1 MRNKVLNKYK
11 VLAMF
16 KNFFKIAFRN
26 LWKNK
31 GFSFI
36 NITGLAIGMASA
48 MLLLL
53 WIYDEV
59 SYDRFHV
66 KKDRIYEAWNRAEFS
81 GEMHSWNTTPK
92 VLARTLEHDFPEV
105 EVAVRVNWPSSY
117 LFTVGEKK
125 IMVEGNAVDTAFLE
139 MFSFPLL
146 KGNPRTA
153 LNDLHSVVVTEKLS
167 KKLFGNEDPMGKLIK
182 IDDKETFRVTG
193 LAKDPPSNTRFQF
206 EYLLA
211 WAYLNKIGGDDTN
224 WGNNSTRTYVML
236 KPNANL
242 AAVQQ
247 KLKSLKG
254 KYDKEETKW
263 EMFLYPMDRWRLY
276 SDFKGAVEDGGR
288 IEFVKLSAII
298 ASFIVLIACI
308 NFMNLNTARSEKR
321 AKEVG
326 IRKVVGARKGGL
338 ISQFLGESVLLS
350 FFAALV
356 AIGLVVLS
364 LSAFNQVTDKHLD
377 IPFGS
382 IRLWLL
388 VIAFILFTGVLAGSY
403 PAFFLSSFQPVKV
416 LKGGFK
422 KVNALVTPRKVL
434 VVLQFSFAIL
444 LIICTI
450 IVQQQINHAQDREAG
465 YDKNNLIYHFL
476 TGDIEKNY
484 TLIKSELISSGAAS
498 SVTKTSSPLT
508 QGWSDSW
515 GFEWEGKD
523 PNDKTDF
530 DRYSADDD
538 FLKTAGLQ
546 LVKGRDLDLDKFITD
561 SSALILNESALK
573 VMKFKEPIGQQIKDG
588 DQPFHVIGVIKDFIL
603 RSPYEPTH
611 PMIIE
616 GGKEGFFNVVHIKLS
631 NLQPTAKSLKQ
642 AETIFKKYNP
652 DFPFEYH
659 FVDEEYARKFQDEK
673 RTATLAAF
681 FSGLTIFIS
690 CLGLFGLATY
700 MAETRIKEIGVRKVL
715 GASVTGIT
723 LLISKDFL
731 RLVGIAFLIA
741 APVAAWS
748 METWLKNYPY
758 RVHLHWWVFALA
770 GGISFIIAL
779 FTISFQAI
787 RAAVANPVTSL
798 RSE

>member
-1 MRNKVLNKYK
+1 ML
-11 VLAMF
+11 

-59 SYDRFHV
+59 SYDQFHE
-66 KKDRIYEAWNRAEFS
+66 KKERIYEAWNRAEFS

-92 VLARTLEHDFPEV
+92 ILARTLEHDFPEV
-105 EVAVRVNWPSSY
+105 EKAVRVNWPSNL
-117 LFTVGEKK
+117 LFSVGEKR
-125 IMVEGNAVDTAFLE
+125 IMVPGNMVDSTFLD

-146 KGNPRTA
+146 RGNPHTA
-153 LNDLHSVVVTEKLS
+153 LNDMHSLVVTEKLS
-167 KKLFGNEDPMGKLIK
+167 KKLFGNEDPMGKLVK
-182 IDDKETFRVTG
+182 IDNKETFRITG
-193 LAKDPPSNTRFQF
+193 LVKDPPGNTRFQF
-206 EYLLA
+206 EYLLP
-211 WAYLNKIGGDDTN
+211 WSYLHHIGEDDEN
-224 WGNNSTRTYVML
+224 WGNNSTRTYVLL
-236 KPNANL
+236 KKNAGL
-242 AAVQQ
+242 ASVQA
-247 KLKSLKG
+247 KLRTLKG
-254 KYDKEETKW
+254 KYEKEETKW
-263 EMFLYPMDRWRLY
+263 EMFLYPMNHWRLY
-276 SDFKGAVEDGGR
+276 SRFNGAVEDGGR

-298 ASFIVLIACI
+298 AAFILLIACI

-338 ISQFLGESVLLS
+338 ISQFLGESILLS
-350 FFAALV
+350 FFAALL

-364 LSAFNQVTDKHLD
+364 LSAFNRVTDKTLYIH
-377 IPFGS
+377 FGS
-382 IRLWLL
+382 VGLWLL
-388 VIAFILFTGVLAGSY
+388 ILGFIFLTGLLAGSY

-434 VVLQFSFAIL
+434 VVLQFSFAII

-450 IVQQQINHAQDREAG
+450 IVQQQINHAQDRDTG

-476 TGDIEKNY
+476 TGDIAKNY
-484 TLIKSELISSGAAS
+484 ALIKNELVSSGAAS
-498 SVTKTSSPLT
+498 SVTKTSAPLT
-508 QGWSDSW
+508 QAWSDSW
-515 GFEWEGKD
+515 GFEWAGKD

-530 DRYSADDD
+530 DRYSADEN
-538 FLKTAGLQ
+538 FLKTTGLQ
-546 LVKGRDLDLDKFITD
+546 LVKGRDLNLKEFITD
-561 SSALILNESALK
+561 STAMILNESALK
-573 VMKFKEPIGQQIKDG
+573 IMKFKEPIGQLIKDG
-588 DQPFHVIGVIKDFIL
+588 DTQFHVIGVIKDFIL

-616 GGKEGFFNVVHIKLS
+616 GGKGWFNVIHIKLS
-631 NLQPTAKSLKQ
+631 NLQPTTKSLQQ
-642 AETIFKKYNP
+642 AESIFKKYNP
-652 DFPFEYH
+652 EYPFEYH

-673 RTATLAAF
+673 RTAVLAAF

-723 LLISKDFL
+723 FLISRDFL
-731 RLVGIAFLIA
+731 RLVLIAFLIA
-741 APVAAWS
+741 APIAWWS

-758 RVHLHWWVFALA
+758 RVNIHWWVFALS
-770 GGISFIIAL
+770 GGVSFLIAL
-779 FTISFQAI
+779 ITISYQAI
-787 RAAVANPVTSL
+787 RAAIANPVKSL
-798 RSE
+798 RAE

>member
-1 MRNKVLNKYK
+1 M
-11 VLAMF
+11 
-16 KNFFKIAFRN
+16 
-26 LWKNK
+26 
-31 GFSFI
+31 
-36 NITGLAIGMASA
+36 
-48 MLLLL
+48 
-53 WIYDEV
+53 
-59 SYDRFHV
+59 
-66 KKDRIYEAWNRAEFS
+66 
-81 GEMHSWNTTPK
+81 
-92 VLARTLEHDFPEV
+92 
-105 EVAVRVNWPSSY
+105 
-117 LFTVGEKK
+117 
-125 IMVEGNAVDTAFLE
+125 VDTAFLE
-139 MFSFPLL
+139 MFSFPLI
-146 KGNPRTA
+146 KGNPHTA

-167 KKLFGNEDPMGKLIK
+167 RKLFGNEDPMGKLIK

-206 EYLLA
+206 EYLLP
-211 WAYLNKIGGDDTN
+211 WAYLHKLGGDDIY
-224 WGNNSTRTYVML
+224 WGNNSTRTYILL
-236 KPNANL
+236 KPNTNL
-242 AAVQQ
+242 ASVQQ
-247 KLKSLKG
+247 KMKTLKG

-276 SDFKGAVEDGGR
+276 SNFKGAVEDGGR

-356 AIGLVVLS
+356 AIVLVVLS
-364 LSAFNQVTDKHLD
+364 LSVFNQVTDKHMV
-377 IPFGS
+377 IPFGN

-388 VIAFILFTGVLAGSY
+388 IIAFILFTGLLAGSY

-416 LKGGFK
+416 LKGGFQ

-484 TLIKSELISSGAAS
+484 TLIKNELISSGAAS
-498 SVTKTSSPLT
+498 SVTKTSAPLT
-508 QGWSDSW
+508 QAWSDSW

-546 LVKGRDLDLDKFITD
+546 LVKGRDLDLDKYLTD
-561 SSALILNESALK
+561 STAMILNESALR
-573 VMKFKEPIGQQIKDG
+573 VMKFKEPIGQEIKDG
-588 DQPFHVIGVIKDFIL
+588 DTKFHVIGVIKDFIL
-603 RSPYEPTH
+603 RSPYEPTR

-616 GGKEGFFNVVHIKLS
+616 GGKGWFNVMHVKLS

-723 LLISKDFL
+723 VLISKDFL
-731 RLVGIAFLIA
+731 RLVAIAFLIA
-741 APVAAWS
+741 APVAAWA
-748 METWLKNYPY
+748 MEAWLKNYPY
-758 RVHLHWWVFALA
+758 RVNLQWWVFVLA
-770 GGISFIIAL
+770 GAVSFLIAL
-779 FTISFQAI
+779 FTISYQAI

>member
-1 MRNKVLNKYK
+1 ML
-11 VLAMF
+11 

-31 GFSFI
+31 GFSII

-66 KKDRIYEAWNRAEFS
+66 NRDRIYEAWNRAEFS
-81 GEMHSWNTTPK
+81 GELHSWNTTPK
-92 VLARTLEHDFPEV
+92 VLARTMEHDFPEV
-105 EVAVRVNWPSSY
+105 QVAVRVNWPSNY
-117 LFTVGEKK
+117 LFTVGEKR
-125 IMVEGNAVDTAFLE
+125 IMVEGDIVDTAFLE

-146 KGNPRTA
+146 KGNPHTA
-153 LNDLHSVVVTEKLS
+153 LNDLHSIVITEKLS
-167 KKLFGNEDPMGKLIK
+167 KKLFGNEDPMGKLIQ
-182 IDDKETFRVTG
+182 IDNKESFRVTG
-193 LAKDPPSNTRFQF
+193 LAKDPPGNTRFQF
-206 EYLLA
+206 EYLLP
-211 WAYLNKIGGDDTN
+211 WAYLHKLGGDDIY

-236 KPNANL
+236 KPNASL

-247 KLKSLKG
+247 KMKTLKG

-263 EMFLYPMDRWRLY
+263 QMFLYPMSRWRLY

-298 ASFIVLIACI
+298 AAFILLIACI

-356 AIGLVVLS
+356 AIGLVLLS
-364 LSAFNQVTDKHLD
+364 LSAFNQVTDKNMFV
-377 IPFGS
+377 PFGS
-382 IRLWLL
+382 FRFWLL
-388 VIAFILFTGVLAGSY
+388 VIAFILFTGLLAGSY

-450 IVQQQINHAQDREAG
+450 IVQQQINHAQDRDSG
-465 YDKNNLIYHFL
+465 YDKNNLIFHYL
-476 TGDIEKNY
+476 TGDVEKNY
-484 TLIKSELISSGAAS
+484 TLIKNELVSSGAAS
-498 SVTKTSSPLT
+498 SVTKTSAPLT
-508 QGWSDSW
+508 QAWSDSW

-530 DRYSADDD
+530 DRYSADED
-538 FLKTAGLQ
+538 FLKTTGLQ
-546 LVKGRDLDLDKFITD
+546 LVQGRDLDLDKYITD
-561 SSALILNESALK
+561 STAMIINESALR
-573 VMKFKEPIGQQIKDG
+573 VMKFKQPIGQVIKDG
-588 DQPFHVIGVIKDFIL
+588 DQPFHVIGVIRDFIL

-616 GGKEGFFNVVHIKLS
+616 GGKGWFNVVHIKLS

-642 AETIFKKYNP
+642 AESIFRKYNP
-652 DFPFEYH
+652 QFPFDYH
-659 FVDEEYARKFQDEK
+659 FVDEDYARKFRDEK

-723 LLISKDFL
+723 VLISKDFL

-741 APVAAWS
+741 APIAAWS
-748 METWLKNYPY
+748 MNSWLKNYPY
-758 RVHLHWWVFALA
+758 RVSLHWWVFALA
-770 GGISFIIAL
+770 GALSFFIAL
-779 FTISFQAI
+779 VTISYQAI
-787 RAAVANPVTSL
+787 RAAVSNPVNSL

>member
-1 MRNKVLNKYK
+1 ML
-11 VLAMF
+11 

-31 GFSFI
+31 GFSLI

-59 SYDRFHV
+59 SFDQFHV
-66 KKDRIYEAWNRAEFS
+66 KKNRIYEVWNRAEFS
-81 GEMHSWNTTPK
+81 GEMHCWNTTPK

-105 EVAVRVNWPSSY
+105 EVAARVNWPSNY
-117 LFTVGEKK
+117 LLTVGEKK
-125 IMVEGNAVDTAFLE
+125 IMVQGNIVDTGFLDI
-139 MFSFPLL
+139 FSIPFM
-146 KGNPRTA
+146 KGDPHTA
-153 LNDLHSVVVTEKLS
+153 LNDLHSMVVTEKLA
-167 KKLFGNEDPMGKLIK
+167 KKLFGSEDPMGKFIK
-182 IDDKETFRVTG
+182 VDDKETFRVTG
-193 LAKDPPSNTRFQF
+193 LAKDPPANTRFQF
-206 EYLLA
+206 EYLLP
-211 WAYLNKIGGDDTN
+211 WAYLHKIGGDDN
-224 WGNNSTRTYVML
+224 EWGNNSTRTYVLLRPHVSLASVQEKMKTL
-236 KPNANL
+236 K
-242 AAVQQ
+242 V
-247 KLKSLKG
+247 
-254 KYDKEETKW
+254 KYDKEEPKW
-263 EMFLYPMDRWRLY
+263 EMFIYPMTRWRLY

-288 IEFVKLSAII
+288 IENVKLSAII
-298 ASFIVLIACI
+298 ASFILLIACI
-308 NFMNLNTARSEKR
+308 NFMNLSTARSEKR

-338 ISQFLGESVLLS
+338 IGQFLGESVLLS

-356 AIGLVVLS
+356 AFGLVLLS
-364 LSAFNQVTDKHLD
+364 FARFNQVTDKHMV
-377 IPFGS
+377 IPFGD

-388 VIAFILFTGVLAGSY
+388 IGVFILFTGLLAGSY

-422 KVNALVTPRKVL
+422 KINALVTPRKVL
-434 VVLQFSFAIL
+434 VVLQFSFAIA

-450 IVQQQINHAQDREAG
+450 IVQQQINHAQDRESG

-484 TLIKSELISSGAAS
+484 RLIKAELLSSGAAS
-498 SVTKTSSPLT
+498 SVTKTSAPIT

-515 GFEWEGKD
+515 GFEWAGKD

-530 DRYSADDD
+530 DRYSADED

-546 LVKGRDLDLDKFITD
+546 LVRGRDMDLGKYITD
-561 SSALILNESALK
+561 SSAMILNESTVK
-573 VMKFKEPIGQQIKDG
+573 IMKFKEPIGQLVKDG
-588 DQPFHVIGVIKDFIL
+588 DQQYHVIGVIRDFIL
-603 RSPYEPTH
+603 RSPYEPTR

-616 GGKEGFFNVVHIKLS
+616 GGKGWFNVIHIKLS
-631 NLQPTAKSLKQ
+631 NLQPTAKSLQQ
-642 AETIFKKYNP
+642 AEAIFKKYNP

-659 FVDEEYARKFQDEK
+659 FVDEEYASKFQDEK
-673 RTATLAAF
+673 SAATLAAF
-681 FSGLTIFIS
+681 FSGLAIFIS

-700 MAETRIKEIGVRKVL
+700 MAETRVKEIGVRKVL

-723 LLISKDFL
+723 VLISKDFL

-741 APVAAWS
+741 APVAAFS
-748 METWLKNYPY
+748 MEAWLKNYSY
-758 RVHLHWWVFALA
+758 RVQLHWWVFALA
-770 GGISFIIAL
+770 GSLSFLIAL
-779 FTISFQAI
+779 VTISSQAI
-787 RAAVANPVTSL
+787 RAATANPVTSL

>member
-1 MRNKVLNKYK
+1 ML
-11 VLAMF
+11 
-16 KNFFKIAFRN
+16 KNFFKVAFRN

-31 GFSFI
+31 GFSLI

-48 MLLLL
+48 LLLLL

-59 SYDRFHV
+59 SFDRFHQ

-81 GEMHSWNTTPK
+81 GELHCWNTTPK

-105 EVAVRVNWPSSY
+105 EVAVRVNWPSNY
-117 LFTVGEKK
+117 LFTVGDKK
-125 IMVEGNAVDTAFLE
+125 IMVQGNIVDTAFLDV
-139 MFSFPLL
+139 FSFPLIR
-146 KGNPRTA
+146 GNPHTA
-153 LNDLHSVVVTEKLS
+153 LNDLHSVVLTEKLS
-167 KKLFGNEDPMGKLIK
+167 KKLFGDEDPMGKLIK

-193 LAKDPPSNTRFQF
+193 LAKDPPTNTRFQF
-206 EYLLA
+206 EYLLP
-211 WAYLNKIGGDDTN
+211 WAYLNKINGDDMN

-236 KPNANL
+236 KPHASL
-242 AAVQQ
+242 ASVQQ
-247 KLKSLKG
+247 KLKTLKG
-254 KYDKEETKW
+254 KYEKEETKW

-276 SDFKGAVEDGGR
+276 SSFKGAAEDGGR

-298 ASFIVLIACI
+298 AAFIVLIACI

-338 ISQFLGESVLLS
+338 IGQFLGESVLLS
-350 FFAALV
+350 FFAALL
-356 AIGLVVLS
+356 AIGLVILS
-364 LSAFNQVTDKHLD
+364 LSTFNQVTDKHMA

-388 VIAFILFTGVLAGSY
+388 IGAFIVFTGVLAGSY

-434 VVLQFSFAIL
+434 VVLQFTFAIL

-484 TLIKSELISSGAAS
+484 ALIKAELESSGAAS
-498 SVTKTSSPLT
+498 SVTKTSSPIT

-530 DRYSADDD
+530 DRYSADEN

-546 LVKGRDLDLDKFITD
+546 LVEGRDMDLKKYITD
-561 SSALILNESALK
+561 SSAMILNESTVK
-573 VMKFKEPIGQQIKDG
+573 IMKFKEPIGQLVKDG
-588 DQPFHVIGVIKDFIL
+588 DQPYHVIGVIRDFIL
-603 RSPYEPTH
+603 RSPYEPTR

-616 GGKEGFFNVVHIKLS
+616 GGKGWFNVIHIKLS

-642 AETIFKKYNP
+642 AELIFKKYNP

-659 FVDEEYARKFQDEK
+659 FVDEEYASKFQDEK

-715 GASVTGIT
+715 GASVTAIT
-723 LLISKDFL
+723 VLVSKDFL

-741 APVAAWS
+741 APIAALS
-748 METWLKNYPY
+748 MEAWLKNYPY
-758 RVHLHWWVFALA
+758 RVHLHWWVFVLA
-770 GGISFIIAL
+770 GVLCFIIAL
-779 FTISFQAI
+779 ATVSYQAI

>member
-1 MRNKVLNKYK
+1 ML
-11 VLAMF
+11 

-31 GFSFI
+31 GFSLI

-59 SYDRFHV
+59 SYDRFHA

-81 GEMHSWNTTPK
+81 GEMHCWNTTPK

-105 EVAVRVNWPSSY
+105 EVAVRVNWPSNY
-117 LFTVGEKK
+117 LFSVGEKK
-125 IMVEGNAVDTAFLE
+125 IMEQGNMVDTAFLDV
-139 MFSFPLL
+139 FSFPLL
-146 KGNPRTA
+146 RGNPHTA
-153 LNDLHSVVVTEKLS
+153 LNDLHSVVLTEKLS
-167 KKLFGNEDPMGKLIK
+167 KKLFGNEDPMGKLIR
-182 IDDKETFRVTG
+182 IDDKENFRVTG
-193 LAKDPPSNTRFQF
+193 LAKDPPSNSRFQF
-206 EYLLA
+206 EYLLP
-211 WAYLNKIGGDDTN
+211 WAYLNKIDGDDIN
-224 WGNNSTRTYVML
+224 WGNNSTRTYVLL

-242 AAVQQ
+242 AALQQ
-247 KLKSLKG
+247 KMKTLKG
-254 KYDKEETKW
+254 RYEKEESKW

-276 SDFKGAVEDGGR
+276 SYFKGTVEDGGR

-338 ISQFLGESVLLS
+338 IGQFLGESVLLS

-356 AIGLVVLS
+356 ALGLVILS
-364 LSAFNQVTDKHLD
+364 LSTFNQVTDKHMV
-377 IPFGS
+377 IPFGN

-388 VIAFILFTGVLAGSY
+388 IGGFILFTGVLAGSY
-403 PAFFLSSFQPVKV
+403 PAFFLSSFEPVKV

-434 VVLQFSFAIL
+434 VVLQFTFAIL

-450 IVQQQINHAQDREAG
+450 IVQQQINHARDREAG

-484 TLIKSELISSGAAS
+484 RLIKTELLSSGAAS
-498 SVTKTSSPLT
+498 SVTKTSSPIT

-515 GFEWEGKD
+515 GFVWEGKD

-530 DRYSADDD
+530 DRYSADED

-546 LVKGRDLDLDKFITD
+546 LVEGRDMDLKKYITD
-561 SSALILNESALK
+561 SSAMILNESTVK
-573 VMKFKEPIGQQIKDG
+573 IMKFKEPIGQLIKDG
-588 DQPFHVIGVIKDFIL
+588 DQQYHVIGVIRDFIL
-603 RSPYEPTH
+603 RSPYEPTR

-616 GGKEGFFNVVHIKLS
+616 GGKGWFNVIHIKLS
-631 NLQPTAKSLKQ
+631 NLQPTAKNLQQ
-642 AETIFKKYNP
+642 AEAIFKKYNP

-659 FVDEEYARKFQDEK
+659 FVDEEYAQKFQDEK

-723 LLISKDFL
+723 VLISKDFL

-741 APVAAWS
+741 APIAALS
-748 METWLKNYPY
+748 MEAWLKNYPY
-758 RVHLHWWVFALA
+758 RVNLQWWVFVVA
-770 GGISFIIAL
+770 GVLSFVIAL
-779 FTISFQAI
+779 VTISYQAI
-787 RAAVANPVTSL
+787 RAAVANPVKSL

>member
-1 MRNKVLNKYK
+1 ML
-11 VLAMF
+11 

-59 SYDRFHV
+59 SFDRFHT

-105 EVAVRVNWPSSY
+105 EVAVRVNWPSNY
-117 LFTVGEKK
+117 LFTVGEKR
-125 IMVEGNAVDTAFLE
+125 IMVQGNIVDSAFFD

-146 KGNPRTA
+146 KGNLHTA
-153 LNDLHSVVVTEKLS
+153 LIDMHSVVLTEKLS
-167 KKLFGNEDPMGKLIK
+167 RKLFGKEDPMGKLIK
-182 IDDKETFRVTG
+182 IDNKETFRVTG
-193 LAKDPPSNTRFQF
+193 LVEDPPSNTRFQF
-206 EYLLA
+206 EYLLP
-211 WAYLNKIGGDDTN
+211 WSYLHHIDGDDIN

-236 KPNANL
+236 KPNASL
-242 AAVQQ
+242 ASVQQ
-247 KLKSLKG
+247 KMRTLKG
-254 KYDKEETKW
+254 KYVKEETKW

-276 SDFKGAVEDGGR
+276 SNFKGAVEDGGR

-298 ASFIVLIACI
+298 AAFILLIACI

-326 IRKVVGARKGGL
+326 IRKVVGASRGGL
-338 ISQFLGESVLLS
+338 ISQFLGESILLS
-350 FFAALV
+350 FFAALLAV
-356 AIGLVVLS
+356 GLVLLS
-364 LSAFNQVTDKHLD
+364 LSTFNKVTDKNLE

-382 IRLWLL
+382 IWLWLL
-388 VIAFILFTGVLAGSY
+388 ILAFILTTGILAGSY

-422 KVNALVTPRKVL
+422 KVSALVTPRKVL
-434 VVLQFSFAIL
+434 VVLQFSFAII

-450 IVQQQINHAQDREAG
+450 VVQQQINHAQDRGTG

-476 TGDIEKNY
+476 TGDVEKNY
-484 TLIKSELISSGAAS
+484 TLIKNELISSGAAS
-498 SVTKTSSPLT
+498 SVTKTSAPLT
-508 QGWSDSW
+508 QAWSDSW

-530 DRYSADDD
+530 DRYSADED
-538 FLKTAGLQ
+538 FLKTTGLQ
-546 LVKGRDLDLDKFITD
+546 LVRGRDLDLRKYITD
-561 SSALILNESALK
+561 STAMILNESALK
-573 VMKFKEPIGQQIKDG
+573 AMKFKEPIGQLIKDG
-588 DQPFHVIGVIKDFIL
+588 DQQWHVIGVVKDFIL

-616 GGKEGFFNVVHIKLS
+616 GGKGWFNVVHIKLS
-631 NLQPTAKSLKQ
+631 NLQPTATSLKH
-642 AETIFKKYNP
+642 AEAIFKKYNP
-652 DFPFEYH
+652 EFPFEYH
-659 FVDEEYARKFQDEK
+659 FVDEEYAKKFRDEK
-673 RTATLAAF
+673 RTAVLSAF

-741 APVAAWS
+741 APIAGWS
-748 METWLKNYPY
+748 METWLKNYSY
-758 RVHLHWWVFALA
+758 RVNIQWWVFALA
-770 GGISFIIAL
+770 GGVSFIIAL
-779 FTISFQAI
+779 VTISYQAI
-787 RAAVANPVTSL
+787 RAAVSNPVNSL

>member
-1 MRNKVLNKYK
+1 MLR
-11 VLAMF
+11 
-16 KNFFKIAFRN
+16 NFFKVAFRN

-31 GFSFI
+31 GFSII

-66 KKDRIYEAWNRAEFS
+66 NRDRIYEAWNRAEFS
-81 GEMHSWNTTPK
+81 GELHSWNTTPK

-105 EVAVRVNWPSSY
+105 QVTVRVNWPSNY
-117 LFTVGEKK
+117 LFTVGEKR
-125 IMVEGNAVDTAFLE
+125 IMVEGNMVDTAFLE

-146 KGNPRTA
+146 KGNPHTA
-153 LNDLHSVVVTEKLS
+153 LNDMHSVVLTEKLS
-167 KKLFGNEDPMGKLIK
+167 KKLFGTEDPMGKLVQ
-182 IDDKETFRVTG
+182 IDNKESFRVTG
-193 LAKDPPSNTRFQF
+193 LAKDPPGNTRFQF
-206 EYLLA
+206 EYLLP
-211 WAYLNKIGGDDTN
+211 WAYLNKIGGDDIN

-236 KPNANL
+236 KPNASL

-247 KLKSLKG
+247 KMKTLKG

-263 EMFLYPMDRWRLY
+263 QMFLYPMSRWRLY

-298 ASFIVLIACI
+298 AAFILLIACI

-338 ISQFLGESVLLS
+338 VGQFLGESVLLS
-350 FFAALV
+350 FFSALV
-356 AIGLVVLS
+356 AICLVLLS
-364 LSAFNQVTDKHLD
+364 LSAFNQVTDKNMI
-377 IPFGS
+377 IPFANF
-382 IRLWLL
+382 RLWLL
-388 VIAFILFTGVLAGSY
+388 IIGFIVFTGVLAGSY

-450 IVQQQINHAQDREAG
+450 IVQQQINHAQERDSG
-465 YDKNNLIYHFL
+465 YDKNNLIFHYL

-484 TLIKSELISSGAAS
+484 LLIKNELVSSGAAS
-498 SVTKTSSPLT
+498 SVTKTSAPLT
-508 QGWSDSW
+508 QAWSDSW

-530 DRYSADDD
+530 DRYSADDG
-538 FLKTAGLQ
+538 FLKTTGLQ
-546 LVKGRDLDLDKFITD
+546 LKQGRDMDLDKYITD
-561 SSALILNESALK
+561 STAMIINESALH
-573 VMKFKEPIGQQIKDG
+573 VMKFKQPIGQIIKDG
-588 DQPFHVIGVIKDFIL
+588 DQQFHVIGVIKDFIL

-616 GGKEGFFNVVHIKLS
+616 GGKGWFNVVHIKLS
-631 NLQPTAKSLKQ
+631 NQQPTVKSLKQ
-642 AETIFKKYNP
+642 AESIFRKYNP
-652 DFPFEYH
+652 QFPFEYH
-659 FVDEEYARKFQDEK
+659 FVDEEYARKFRDEK

-741 APVAAWS
+741 APIAAWS
-748 METWLKNYPY
+748 MHSWLKNYPY
-758 RVHLHWWVFALA
+758 RVNLHWWVFALA
-770 GGISFIIAL
+770 GALSFLIAL
-779 FTISFQAI
+779 VTISYQAI
-787 RAAVANPVTSL
+787 KAAVENPVKSL